1 MGATQLTALRSLSQP
16 VILAGQLYAA
26 QSYVDDIAN
35 DYQTDLISIVNQ
47 TATTLA
53 TNISQLTATEHALF
67 YQQAGQ
73 IYRRTG
79 DGQATQLT
87 QTSHKIV
94 SFAPAPDGTKIV
106 FAVLVSDAE
115 AFNTVSDRP
124 QVRRYTKR
132 RYKADGVGFIDE
144 QRHFEVY
151 EATIAGE
158 TRRLLTTDLPVQV
171 ADTIGERALLIAQTT
186 TEDADELRSALQW
199 LDLETGAITPL
210 TTEVAE
216 VHEATIAPDGRQVL
230 FIANDA
236 QYPNRR
242 VASLYRFDG
251 EATTIAFDQ
260 EELLEGPNSD
270 IVVQNQA
277 RHVRWLDD
285 DTWLFETGFHGHTRV
300 YQGSATTNQ
309 LLLDTPQYLQD
320 FAISKGTVILAQ
332 QDTAHPSQLLA
343 LDLATKATQIVF
355 DANATLQFPRAEK
368 YVFSSEDGSPVDG
381 WFLAAQSE
389 GPAPVVLYVH
399 GGPHGAYG
407 DAFFWEF
414 QRFTEAGYNVV
425 FTNPHGSTTYGQD
438 FINAVV
444 NHYGEQDFRDVI
456 AGLDV
461 ALQRFGEYIDANQ
474 QIIIGG
480 SYGGFMTTW
489 AIGHTSRFEAAI
501 SQRPVTEWLHLTGA
515 SDIGYNFVQ
524 DEMGAN
530 PYTPAGRE
538 ELIKR
543 SPITYAAQVKTPL
556 LMLHGE
562 YDLRTPIA
570 QTEMYYTAIKI
581 LTDTPVEMVRFPQA
595 WHGVSRNGLPNLRET
610 RLTVMFD
617 WLQKTLA

>member
-16 VILAGQLYAA
+16 ILLAGQLYAA

-67 YQQAGQ
+67 YQQSGQ
-73 IYRRTG
+73 VYRRTG

-124 QVRRYTKR
+124 QVRHYTKR

-151 EATIAGE
+151 VATIAGE

-171 ADTIGERALLIAQTT
+171 ADTTTQALLIAQTT
-186 TEDADELRSALQW
+186 TEDADELRSALRW
-199 LDLETGAITPL
+199 LDLETGDITPL

-230 FIANDA
+230 FIANDD

-260 EELLEGPNSD
+260 EELLAGPNSD

-277 RHVRWLDD
+277 RHVRWLDN

-320 FAISKGTVILAQ
+320 FAIGKGPSFWHSKI
-332 QDTAHPSQLLA
+332 
-343 LDLATKATQIVF
+343 
-355 DANATLQFPRAEK
+355 R
-368 YVFSSEDGSPVDG
+368 
-381 WFLAAQSE
+381 
-389 GPAPVVLYVH
+389 
-399 GGPHGAYG
+399 
-407 DAFFWEF
+407 
-414 QRFTEAGYNVV
+414 
-425 FTNPHGSTTYGQD
+425 
-438 FINAVV
+438 
-444 NHYGEQDFRDVI
+444 
-456 AGLDV
+456 
-461 ALQRFGEYIDANQ
+461 
-474 QIIIGG
+474 
-480 SYGGFMTTW
+480 
-489 AIGHTSRFEAAI
+489 
-501 SQRPVTEWLHLTGA
+501 
-515 SDIGYNFVQ
+515 
-524 DEMGAN
+524 
-530 PYTPAGRE
+530 
-538 ELIKR
+538 
-543 SPITYAAQVKTPL
+543 
-556 LMLHGE
+556 
-562 YDLRTPIA
+562 RTPVNYWRSI
-570 QTEMYYTAIKI
+570 
-581 LTDTPVEMVRFPQA
+581 
-595 WHGVSRNGLPNLRET
+595 
-610 RLTVMFD
+610 
-617 WLQKTLA
+617 

>member
-16 VILAGQLYAA
+16 VLLAGQLYAA

-73 IYRRTG
+73 VYRRTG

-94 SFAPAPDGTKIV
+94 SFAPTPDGTKIV

-124 QVRRYTKR
+124 QVRHYTKR

-151 EATIAGE
+151 VATIAGE

-171 ADTIGERALLIAQTT
+171 ADTTTTQALLIAQTT
-186 TEDADELRSALQW
+186 TEDADELRSALRW
-199 LDLETGAITPL
+199 LDLETGDITPL

-216 VHEATIAPDGRQVL
+216 VHEAT
-230 FIANDA
+230 
-236 QYPNRR
+236 
-242 VASLYRFDG
+242 
-251 EATTIAFDQ
+251 TIAFDQ
-260 EELLEGPNSD
+260 EELVEGPNSD
-270 IVVQNQA
+270 IVVQNQT
-277 RHVRWLDD
+277 RHVRWLDN

-320 FAISKGTVILAQ
+320 FAIGKGTVILAQ

-343 LDLATKATQIVF
+343 LDLATQGTQIVF

-425 FTNPHGSTTYGQD
+425 FTTPTWFNHVWPGLYQRHG
-438 FINAVV
+438 
-444 NHYGEQDFRDVI
+444 
-456 AGLDV
+456 
-461 ALQRFGEYIDANQ
+461 
-474 QIIIGG
+474 
-480 SYGGFMTTW
+480 
-489 AIGHTSRFEAAI
+489 
-501 SQRPVTEWLHLTGA
+501 
-515 SDIGYNFVQ
+515 
-524 DEMGAN
+524 
-530 PYTPAGRE
+530 
-538 ELIKR
+538 
-543 SPITYAAQVKTPL
+543 
-556 LMLHGE
+556 
-562 YDLRTPIA
+562 
-570 QTEMYYTAIKI
+570 
-581 LTDTPVEMVRFPQA
+581 
-595 WHGVSRNGLPNLRET
+595 
-610 RLTVMFD
+610 
-617 WLQKTLA
+617 

>member
-16 VILAGQLYAA
+16 VLLAGQLYAA

-73 IYRRTG
+73 VYRRTG

-94 SFAPAPDGTKIV
+94 SFAPTPDGTKIV
-106 FAVLVSDAE
+106 FVVLVSDAE

-124 QVRRYTKR
+124 QVRHYTKR

-151 EATIAGE
+151 VATIAGE

-171 ADTIGERALLIAQTT
+171 ADTTTTQALLIAQTT
-186 TEDADELRSALQW
+186 TEDADELRSALRW
-199 LDLETGAITPL
+199 LDLETGDITPL

-216 VHEATIAPDGRQVL
+216 VHEATIAPD
-230 FIANDA
+230 
-236 QYPNRR
+236 
-242 VASLYRFDG
+242 
-251 EATTIAFDQ
+251 
-260 EELLEGPNSD
+260 
-270 IVVQNQA
+270 
-277 RHVRWLDD
+277 
-285 DTWLFETGFHGHTRV
+285 
-300 YQGSATTNQ
+300 
-309 LLLDTPQYLQD
+309 
-320 FAISKGTVILAQ
+320 
-332 QDTAHPSQLLA
+332 
-343 LDLATKATQIVF
+343 
-355 DANATLQFPRAEK
+355 
-368 YVFSSEDGSPVDG
+368 
-381 WFLAAQSE
+381 
-389 GPAPVVLYVH
+389 
-399 GGPHGAYG
+399 GAYG

-570 QTEMYYTAIKI
+570 QTEMYYTAIKT

-617 WLQKTLA
+617 WLKKTLA